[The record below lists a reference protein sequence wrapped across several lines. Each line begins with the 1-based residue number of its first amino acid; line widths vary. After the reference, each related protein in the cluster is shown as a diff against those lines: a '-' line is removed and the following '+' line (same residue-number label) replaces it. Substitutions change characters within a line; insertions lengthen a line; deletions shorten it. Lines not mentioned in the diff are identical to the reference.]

1 MIDFD
6 ALVFGPVYGTFGQP
20 AVLTLDRGS
29 YDVVVIDNTKG
40 VTVDEGGMV
49 GVQTVRPA
57 ADVRRSALIKLG
69 IVFGDLVDGEIAFN
83 GAAWRIKSFLEN
95 GDELRL
101 ILMIAPMDDDLP
113 IFLLTE
119 LGDRRITE
127 AGELRTLE

>member
-20 AVLTLDRGS
+20 AVLTIGLS
-29 YDVVVIDNTKG
+29 SHNLTVIDHTRG
-40 VTVDEGGMV
+40 ITIDEGGV
-49 GVQTVRPA
+49 IGVQTIRPA
-57 ADVRRSALIKLG
+57 ADVRRSALVALG
-69 IVFGDLVDGEIAFN
+69 IAFNDLIDGEIEFN
-83 GAAWRIKSFLEN
+83 GVAWRIKSFLEN

-101 ILMIAPMDDDLP
+101 ILMIAAMDDDLP